1 MSENAPSPAALPAQ
15 QTLLDSAEQAQR
27 SGHFARTRSLLRQ
40 LAARG
45 GLSAEDEKR
54 AAALRERLRPD
65 PLVAW
70 LVLACLV
77 LFIAVVATH
86 WR

>member
-1 MSENAPSPAALPAQ
+1 MSEVVPSPAALPAE
-15 QTLLDSAEQAQR
+15 LLDRAEQAQR
-27 SGHFARTRSLLRQ
+27 SGHFARTRALLRE

-45 GLSAEDEKR
+45 GLSPEEDQR

-65 PLVAW
+65 PLVAG
-70 LVLACLV
+70 LVLACLL
-77 LFIAVVATH
+77 LFVAVVATH